1 MYTGFSYKY
10 TNEYDTR
17 YMLHPYPTG
26 DFKNPPFELITE
38 IASTHWNCLRV
49 CIIAQNHT
57 MLSLALLIEK
67 IELFSAS
74 LRIMTL

>member
-1 MYTGFSYKY
+1 MYTSFSFKY
-10 TNEYDTR
+10 TNEYDTL
-17 YMLHPYPTG
+17 YMLHPYLTS

-38 IASTHWNCLRV
+38 IASYTLE
-49 CIIAQNHT
+49 
-57 MLSLALLIEK
+57 LSESLHHSTEPYYALLIEN